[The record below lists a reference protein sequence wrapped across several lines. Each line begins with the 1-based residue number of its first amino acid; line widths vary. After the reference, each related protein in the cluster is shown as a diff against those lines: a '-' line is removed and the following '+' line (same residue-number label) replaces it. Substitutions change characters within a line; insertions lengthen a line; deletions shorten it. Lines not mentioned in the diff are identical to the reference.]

1 MDATVQTAVAG
12 AISDASSLVTSNIPA
27 IIAVAALFVG
37 IKYGK
42 KILGRI

>member
-1 MDATVQTAVAG
+1 MDTTVQSAVAG
-12 AISDASSLVTSNIPA
+12 AISDASSLVTANVPA
-27 IIAVAALFVG
+27 IIGVAALFVA